1 MRKLEV
7 QKQVMYLVAKQKLYQ
22 FNAPSNTHTHIPT
35 SILSSEVVLFYFWP
49 MPRGLWDLYLDQGLN
64 LSPSSESIEF

>member
-7 QKQVMYLVAKQKLYQ
+7 QKQVIYLVAKQNLYQ
-22 FNAPSNTHTHIPT
+22 LKAPSNTYTHIPT
-35 SILSSEVVLFYFWP
+35 SILSSEVVFFFLP

-64 LSPSSESIEF
+64 LGSQQ